1 MNSFKDAALK
11 ILKEAGK
18 PLHAKEIT
26 EIALKNNLIKT
37 NGKTPD
43 VTMNAR
49 LITDINLKKEKSLF
63 IKTAPAIFYL
73 NKNYLSAS
81 EPLNS
86 ASHAFTEGLSAPKT
100 LNDSESQSVVSNVN
114 KKDIKES
121 KKTENIYK
129 ISKDVSTKQK
139 GDIAEARIAELIM
152 LYGDTTLSCYK
163 PISDDEGID
172 LIVKEKGSL
181 KTMYI
186 QIKSRFGSYPNN
198 SFTAN
203 VKTSFMQDNY
213 SMAVIFC
220 FFNVDKGDL
229 DNVWFIPAPDFI
241 ELANN
246 KSSEKHLGFSAGRK
260 KKESNKWNKYLT
272 DKKSLANKIIEQMK
286 RI

>member
-11 ILKEAGK
+11 ILKEADK
-18 PLHAKEIT
+18 PLHVKEIT

-43 VTMNAR
+43 ATMNAC
-49 LITDINLKKEKSLF
+49 LYVDINLKKEKSLF

-73 NKNYLSAS
+73 NKNYL
-81 EPLNS
+81 N
-86 ASHAFTEGLSAPKT
+86 TDTRQGLST
-100 LNDSESQSVVSNVN
+100 SETVRAVSDIN
-114 KKDIKES
+114 KKDIKEP

-186 QIKSRFGSYPNN
+186 QIKSRFGSDPNN
-198 SFTAN
+198 IFTAN
-203 VKTSFMQDNY
+203 VKTSFMRDNY

-220 FFNVDKGDL
+220 FFDVDKGDL
-229 DNVWFIPAPDFI
+229 WDYVWFIPAPDFI
-241 ELANN
+241 KLANKLDGG
-246 KSSEKHLGFSAGRK
+246 KSLGFVAGRN
-260 KKESNKWNKYLT
+260 KKESNKWDDYLI
-272 DKKSLANKIIEQMK
+272 DKRSLANQIIEQMK